1 LVENVASFLESVVK
15 SISAVGAMLLI
26 SPLLTA
32 YSSAVVPAVLCG
44 ALFYGQF
51 IKQLSRQHLDSLATS
66 THIAAERFGG
76 IATVLSFGQKNA
88 EIQRYSSVIE
98 QAYVYARKVAIW
110 EGGFLGTAISHSNIP
125 LQHSAS
131 LHTASH
137 SIAHALAHQGRR
149 TSSATRPCSACCG
162 WAPVWSSKVLHF

>member
-1 LVENVASFLESVVK
+1 
-15 SISAVGAMLLI
+15 
-26 SPLLTA
+26 
-32 YSSAVVPAVLCG
+32 VVPAVLCG

-110 EGGFLGTAISHSNIP
+110 EGGFLGTAI
-125 LQHSAS
+125 
-131 LHTASH
+131 
-137 SIAHALAHQGRR
+137 
-149 TSSATRPCSACCG
+149 
-162 WAPVWSSKVLHF
+162 